1 MWCFFLNLPK
11 WGRWQHK
18 QGDTVPLTCRCYRG
32 KGASTYLSQSQPTPQ
47 NIYANISKRTK
58 KVNTREFEKSLRGLW
73 MRTLLEQKVLY
84 STRKHP
90 HKPSWEMSPL
100 VTTQPGAGI
109 ITIETLYFKSW
120 KELHLIFLLAGAVQ
134 TATLTVKCK
143 GR

>member
-1 MWCFFLNLPK
+1 M
-11 WGRWQHK
+11 
-18 QGDTVPLTCRCYRG
+18 
-32 KGASTYLSQSQPTPQ
+32 
-47 NIYANISKRTK
+47 
-58 KVNTREFEKSLRGLW
+58 RELEKSLRCLW
-73 MRTLLEQKVLY
+73 KKTLLEQNALY

-100 VTTQPGAGI
+100 LKRAQPGAGI

-120 KELHLIFLLAGAVQ
+120 KELHLILLLAGAVQ